1 MPWRPSKR
9 ILSPHSE
16 PYTIYHLPFTRHN
29 SPGNGELK
37 IMKVSIIGGGGR
49 VGSDAA
55 YALQLGGIV
64 REIALVDMNKDLAD
78 GEALDLRHG
87 AALCASQIFTSNSE
101 YDVVNGS
108 DCVVITAGLRRKPDE
123 SRLELINR
131 NVGLFKGILDSLK
144 GVKLNAGAT
153 ILVVSNPVDIL
164 TMLAAQ
170 SGIVPESQV
179 LGLGT
184 VLDTC
189 RFRSLLADHFNVGA
203 RDVSALIL
211 GEHGDSMVPILSSA
225 TIGGVSL
232 SSVKGYS
239 DEAVQGVFEF
249 TRKSGAEVIRL
260 KGGAGRAVGVSI
272 KEVVENIALNTEAV
286 LPVSSVQHGT
296 LGIKDIALSLPTKV
310 GRKGAHEVLE
320 PAVSDSEREGL
331 MKSAKSL
338 SDVFSQLS

>member
-1 MPWRPSKR
+1 
-9 ILSPHSE
+9 
-16 PYTIYHLPFTRHN
+16 
-29 SPGNGELK
+29 
-37 IMKVSIIGGGGR
+37 MKVSIIGGGGR

-64 REIALVDMNKDLAD
+64 REIALVDMNGDMAA

-87 AALCASQIFTSNSE
+87 ASLTANQKFTSSAGYE
-101 YDVVNGS
+101 VVEGS

-123 SRLELINR
+123 TRLELVNR
-131 NVGLFKGILDSLK
+131 NVSLFKGILESIK
-144 GVKLNAGAT
+144 TVKLAAGAT

-170 SGIVPESQV
+170 AGIVSTEKV

-189 RFRSLLADHFNVGA
+189 RFRSLLADHFNVNA
-203 RDVSALIL
+203 TDVKALVL

-225 TIGGVSL
+225 TVGGVSIA
-232 SSVKGYS
+232 SIPGYS
-239 DEAVQGVFEF
+239 DQAVRDVFEF

-272 KEVVENIALNTEAV
+272 KEVVEAIALNSEKV
-286 LPVSSVQHGT
+286 LPVSSVQSGK
-296 LGIKDIALSLPTKV
+296 LGISDIALSLPTKV
-310 GRKGAHEVLE
+310 GRAGVIEVLE
-320 PAVSDSEREGL
+320 PSVSLEEREL
-331 MKSAKSL
+331 LHKSAQSL
-338 SDVFSQLS
+338 KDVLAQIS